1 MKCRWT
7 LEARREWQRSRE
19 QTQYIL
25 IRQEKGQDLYEC
37 NWGVGLR
44 EKEWLSLH
52 KMQIFLLFSLPFF
65 FFFFLWFLFLLYFYF
80 FSTISLYHYVPTFYL
95 LFQFICLVYILIPL
109 FISLFFSLFRFFFFV
124 FTIFIFFFSLIF
136 LTFSFCEID
145 KKKRKI
151 LIQKF

>member
-37 NWGVGLR
+37 NWGWGC
-44 EKEWLSLH
+44 EKKNDLVYIKCKSFYF
-52 KMQIFLLFSLPFF
+52 FLYHFSSFF
-65 FFFFLWFLFLLYFYF
+65 FSDFYFFFILFF

-109 FISLFFSLFRFFFFV
+109 FISLFFSLFRFFFF
-124 FTIFIFFFSLIF
+124 FFYDFYIFLLLDFLNFFFLRNRQ
-136 LTFSFCEID
+136 
-145 KKKRKI
+145 KKKE
-151 LIQKF
+151 KF